1 MKSIRVLLVDD
12 HTLVRAG
19 FRALLQSLGDVE
31 IVAEAGDGN
40 DALRLIEAHQP
51 DVVLLDIA
59 MPGLNGLEVAAR
71 VTQEFP
77 NVRVIMLSMYANEEY
92 VLQALR
98 AGAAGY
104 LLKDADT
111 DELELAVRAVARG
124 ETYLSP
130 PVSKPI
136 IEDYVR
142 RVGGE
147 PRSFDRLTPRQREV
161 LRLIANGST
170 TKEIAQ
176 ALGISIKTVETHR
189 AQVMKELGVHDITG
203 LVRYAIRVG
212 LVLPDN

>member
-1 MKSIRVLLVDD
+1 MRSIRVLLADD
-12 HTLVRAG
+12 HALVRAG

-40 DALRLIEAHQP
+40 DALRLIETHQP

-59 MPGLNGLEVAAR
+59 MPGPNGLEVAAR
-71 VTQEFP
+71 VAQKFP

-92 VLQALR
+92 VLQALHV
-98 AGAAGY
+98 GAAGY
-104 LLKDADT
+104 LLKDAGT

-130 PVSKPI
+130 PVSKRI

-142 RVGGE
+142 RVGRE

-161 LRLIANGST
+161 LRLIAIGYT
-170 TKEIAQ
+170 TKEIAL
-176 ALGISIKTVETHR
+176 ALDISIKTVETHR
-189 AQVMKELGVHDITG
+189 AQVMKELRVHDITG

-212 LVLPDN
+212 LVPPDN